1 MAGFS
6 LADYET
12 ANSTIK
18 RYWSEYPTGRINPVI
33 EEMDLIKGYIFI
45 KTEIYKDYAEPYPT
59 VVDYAYG
66 NVGFYPEN
74 MKKWFVE
81 DTVTS
86 SISRAIK
93 LLTPSESRPSL
104 EDMKRVEHFAEVPF
118 PKKLTEDTPK
128 AEFTS
133 LGEAV
138 GQLGDQIIEGTQSSS
153 SPQCSHGYMLRKE
166 GINSKTDKPF
176 KGFVCSSKDRNF
188 QCRPIWEPVK

>member
-45 KTEIYKDYAEPYPT
+45 KTEIYKDYDEPYPT

-66 NVGFYPEN
+66 NVAFYPEN

-138 GQLGDQIIEGTQSSS
+138 GQLGEQIIEGTQSSS

-188 QCRPIWEPVK
+188 QCKPIWEPVK